1 MKHTLCCW
9 LAGAQLALLSAA
21 PVLPDFDFTQPAV
34 CAQWRA
40 AHDISGLRRT
50 AEGLEINI
58 SGVDPYLHGPARDY
72 PTNLPLWLVLR
83 IKSEQG
89 GGGQVFYFRDR
100 TTEEDSV
107 RFPVKAG
114 AWEEVRVMMPP
125 LGADYRLRID
135 PPGEG
140 GQAVLA
146 SLRFEPAVSLTAPVW
161 PKPEHVGFNGEAS
174 VRSGPV
180 EVGVDPR
187 GFHVS
192 IEDRPAA
199 ASHTHSLIGYV
210 LKDQLRWL
218 DLTALA
224 RVTISAEGRIKS
236 LSTLRDADG
245 ATWKIAQD
253 FSAGVTPGVIDLTV
267 SVSTDQDRAVA
278 FLPLLLLVAGEGSTN
293 KGQALLPGLEYLD
306 NEPSSSEADIVGP
319 ESKRQVP
326 ANHKLA
332 FPLMALQHESR
343 YLGLVWEH
351 GPQFSALFDSPDRA
365 LGTGGHVMGVLFPG
379 SDGYNRREGD
389 LLPMRAE
396 VLRAGTLLT
405 LRAQIIGGTG
415 ASVVPALQQYVKLRG
430 LPPVPPSGYSA
441 SEYVSFAAHG
451 WLDSKIRETNR
462 FRHALGGSF
471 VPQPAADAAM
481 YLNWLSTKTA
491 DGPLRERLSATAGA
505 ALAAVPPGQWDS
517 AALGHVR
524 YPVQSLVYGHVA
536 EAAEHH
542 RRHAQAL
549 LARFRPDGTVAYHAV
564 AGGPNYART
573 HWADHANGL
582 SAQVLMTALD
592 AALFAGDKTLLD
604 EALVKL
610 RALRRT
616 YANGVPRGAQTWE
629 VPLHTPDIM
638 ASAHLVRAFTVG
650 YQLTGEREFLDEAIY
665 WAWTGLPFL
674 YLVNPVG
681 SAEPPYGCLTVFG
694 ATAWVAPVWMGRPVQ
709 WCGLVY
715 ADAIYRLAAHD
726 PSGPWKQVADGITAM
741 GVRYSWPATDTARQ
755 GLLPDSWEVLAQ
767 TRNAPPINPGTV
779 QANAVRRYGQGPLY
793 DNHVFRLPAHR
804 FSVHAPGEIVPA
816 DAGANRIKF
825 TVRAWPQAPYYVLV
839 NGLTRAPQIWINGQP
854 APLAD
859 PHQFQEKEGR
869 LILKLTGQPTVEVG
883 DGEAR

>member
-1 MKHTLCCW
+1 MKLTLCCW

-34 CAQWRA
+34 CALWRA
-40 AHDISGLRRT
+40 DYDIAGLRPT
-50 AEGLEINI
+50 AEGLEVTI

-72 PTNLPLWLVLR
+72 PAELPLWLVLR
-83 IKSEQG
+83 VKSEQG
-89 GGGQVFYFRDR
+89 GSGQVFFFRDQAR
-100 TTEEDSV
+100 EANSAHFT
-107 RFPVKAG
+107 VKPG
-114 AWEEVRVMMPP
+114 AWQEVRMMVPA
-125 LGADYRLRID
+125 LGAGYRLRID
-135 PPGEG
+135 PPGEAG
-140 GQAVLA
+140 KTVIAA
-146 SLRFEPAVSLTAPVW
+146 LRFEPAVSLTAPVW
-161 PKPEHVGFNGEAS
+161 PKPEPVDFAQAPRL
-174 VRSGPV
+174 RSGPL
-180 EVGVDPR
+180 EVQVAGR
-187 GFHVS
+187 GFSAAIEGRRAAVS
-192 IEDRPAA
+192 H
-199 ASHTHSLIGYV
+199 SHPLLGYV

-218 DLTALA
+218 DLAAPA
-224 RVTISAEGRIKS
+224 RVEATAGFIKT

-245 ATWKIAQD
+245 ATWQIYQA
-253 FSAGVTPGVIDLTV
+253 FTAGTAPGVINLTV
-267 SVSTDQDRAVA
+267 TVQADQDRALA

-306 NEPSSSEADIVGP
+306 NEPSSSEADLIGP
-319 ESKRQVP
+319 ESERQVP

-332 FPLMALQHESR
+332 FPLMALQHEGH

-405 LRAQIIGGTG
+405 LRAQLIGGAG

-524 YPVQSLVYGHVA
+524 YPVQALVYGHVP

-549 LARFRPDGTVAYHAV
+549 LARLRPDGTVAYHA
-564 AGGPNYART
+564 AGSGPDYART
-573 HWADHANGL
+573 HWTDHANGL

-592 AALFAGDKTLLD
+592 AALFAGDRALLD
-604 EALVKL
+604 DALAKL

-616 YANGVPRGAQTWE
+616 YAHGVPRGAQTWE

-650 YQLTGEREFLDEAIY
+650 YQLTGERELLDEAIY

-681 SAEPPYGCLTVFG
+681 SADPPYGCLTVFG
-694 ATAWVAPVWMGRPVQ
+694 ATSWVAPVWMGRPVQ

-726 PSGPWKQVADGITAM
+726 PTGPWKQVADGITAM
-741 GVRYSWPATDTARQ
+741 GLRYSWPAADAERQ

-779 QANAVRRYGQGPLY
+779 QANAVRLYGQGPLY
-793 DNHVFRLPAHR
+793 DNHVFRLPASR
-804 FSVHAPGEIVPA
+804 LSVHAPGQIVPM
-816 DAGANRIKF
+816 DAGAGRVKF
-825 TVRAWPQAPYYVLV
+825 TVRAWPQEQYYVLV
-839 NGLTRAPQIWINGQP
+839 NGLTRAPQVWINGQP
-854 APLAD
+854 APLSD

-869 LILKLTGQPTVEVG
+869 LILKLTGQPTVEA
-883 DGEAR
+883 GEGLNR